1 MGGMDK
7 MRLARLRNDINVSD
21 EIDVR
26 MGYGQQIAP
35 KGTIVQVHDVTPFF
49 NTYLC
54 SIPGYSR
61 ARGIAIYNLEVLD
74 ESN

>member
-1 MGGMDK
+1 

-26 MGYGQQIAP
+26 MGYETHIAP
-35 KGTIVQVHDVTPFF
+35 KGTMVRVYGKSPFSD
-49 NTYLC
+49 TYLC
-54 SIPGYSR
+54 SIPGHSCDWY
-61 ARGIAIYNLEVLD
+61 IDPHYLEFLD

>member
-7 MRLARLRNDINVSD
+7 MRLARLRRGINLF
-21 EIDVR
+21 
-26 MGYGQQIAP
+26 MGHETRIAP
-35 KGTIVQVHDVTPFF
+35 KGTMVRVYGKSPIFD
-49 NTYLC
+49 TYLC

-61 ARGIAIYNLEVLD
+61 DWYIDPHCLEFLD

>member
-1 MGGMDK
+1 MDK
-7 MRLARLRNDINVSD
+7 MRLARLRHDID
-21 EIDVR
+21 LFA
-26 MGYGQQIAP
+26 GYETHIAP

-61 ARGIAIYNLEVLD
+61 ARGIAIYNLEFLD
-74 ESN
+74 ETVEDQPEET

>member
-1 MGGMDK
+1 

-35 KGTIVQVHDVTPFF
+35 KGTMVRAYGKSPFSD
-49 NTYLC
+49 TYLC
-54 SIPGYSR
+54 SIPGHSCDWY
-61 ARGIAIYNLEVLD
+61 IDPHYLEFLD

>member
-1 MGGMDK
+1 

-35 KGTIVQVHDVTPFF
+35 KGTMVRVYGKSPFSD
-49 NTYLC
+49 TYLC

-61 ARGIAIYNLEVLD
+61 ARGIAIYNLEFLD

>member
-1 MGGMDK
+1 

-35 KGTIVQVHDVTPFF
+35 KGTIV

>member
-1 MGGMDK
+1 
-7 MRLARLRNDINVSD
+7 MRLARLRNDIDVSD

-35 KGTIVQVHDVTPFF
+35 KGTMVRVYGKSLFSD
-49 NTYLC
+49 TYLC

-61 ARGIAIYNLEVLD
+61 DWYVAINYLEFLD